1 MTAACRALSG
11 ALFLSFCSFV
21 IAADRPDVFRA
32 AQVGDVDAV
41 WERLGAGADP
51 NAVNA
56 EGMTALHIAAWW
68 QQTEAVRALLAAGA
82 DVHVRDPR
90 GRTPLHYAALGGE
103 KHTLALLLAAG
114 ADVNLADAQGETPLH
129 LAARRFKRQAVT
141 ALLAAG
147 ADVAARNG
155 RGQTPLHVL
164 GSAARDDE
172 GAGAEIDAL
181 AAELIRQGA
190 DPDAE
195 DDAGARAWPREPEPA
210 ERQPSGYPP
219 YDTGAGNIAQRL
231 LDRQAAYPAICRR
244 YDLGPTVQ
252 NRRIYAVK
260 ITDHL
265 DVEEDEPEF
274 RWVANM
280 HGDEVVGLMMT
291 LNLIDYL
298 LENYGVDPR
307 VTYLVDNLEIWIV
320 PSMNPDGY
328 QLVQRRN
335 ANNVDL
341 NRNFP
346 EGTLHEPNT
355 TAGRQPETAAIM
367 NMAFAR
373 SFTLSANLHGGALV
387 VNYPFD
393 NDGLGSTYSPTP
405 DEDVFV
411 YISQEY
417 SRHNPPMWNST
428 EFPNGITNGAAWYA
442 ITGGLQD
449 WSYRYMGCNDV
460 TIELGNT
467 KTPAFSTIPTYW
479 SQNRESMLAYMETA
493 FIGVRGIVTDAA
505 TGQPLAATVQVIG
518 RDHNVYTDPDVG
530 DYHRMLLP
538 GSYQLRFAADG
549 YDPRVLPVTV
559 TAGPATRLD
568 VALAAPPFIRYPNG
582 GETLTVHQPV
592 TITWQGAASARFQV
606 QTTANYGELTVTSD
620 GFERA
625 ALGPDYT
632 TGGNR
637 PWVTATGTAYSG
649 TYAARAGAITH
660 SQQTWMQRTAGPG
673 VLSFWYRVSSEAN
686 YDWFNFYIDGTR
698 VIRAS
703 GTTGS
708 WTRYTTTLGAGI
720 HTLRWEYVKDYS
732 VSSGADTVWV
742 DDLQIV
748 EDRTV
753 WTTLVEQTDPGVL
766 SAVWTPTQASTACKV
781 RVRTHA
787 GGGQYGAWDES
798 DAVFTVAPAPPW
810 PRGDMNCSG
819 AVDFDDID
827 PFVLALSGEAAYA
840 AEYPTCQWLNADCNE
855 DGAVNFDDIEPFV
868 ARIGG

>member
-1 MTAACRALSG
+1 MTTARRAL
-11 ALFLSFCSFV
+11 AAVLFLSTSV
-21 IAADRPDVFRA
+21 ALAADTADLFRA
-32 AQVGDVDAV
+32 AQHGDADALWV
-41 WERLGAGADP
+41 ALATGSDP
-51 NAVNA
+51 NAANA
-56 EGMTALHIAAWW
+56 DGMTALHIAAWW
-68 QQTEAVRALLAAGA
+68 QQPEAVRPLLAVGA
-82 DVHVRDPR
+82 DVHARDRR

-103 KHTLALLLAAG
+103 KHTVELLLATG
-114 ADVNLADAQGETPLH
+114 ANVNAVDAQGETPLH
-129 LAARRFKRQAVT
+129 LAARRFKTRAAET
-141 ALLAAG
+141 LLAAG
-147 ADVAARNG
+147 ADVRARNS

-164 GSAARDDE
+164 GSAARDDD
-172 GAGAEIDAL
+172 GVAAEIAAL
-181 AAELIRQGA
+181 AELLIQHGA
-190 DPDAE
+190 DPAAA
-195 DDAGARAWPREPEPA
+195 DDTGARAWPREPVPG

-219 YDTGAGNIAQRL
+219 YDTGTGNIAQLL
-231 LDRQAAYPAICRR
+231 LDKQTAYPAICRR

-252 NRRIYAVK
+252 NRRIYALK
-260 ITDHL
+260 ITDNL

-298 LENYGVDPR
+298 LTNYGTDPR
-307 VTYLVDNLEIWIV
+307 VTNLVDNLEIWIV

-328 QLVQRRN
+328 QLVRRAN
-335 ANNVDL
+335 ASGVDL

-346 EGTLHEPNT
+346 EGYVNEPNT
-355 TAGRQPETAAIM
+355 TTGRAPETAAIM

-393 NDGLGSTYSPTP
+393 NNGLGSTYSPTP
-405 DEDVFV
+405 DEDLFV
-411 YISQEY
+411 YISEQY
-417 SRHNPPMWNST
+417 SRSNPPMWNST
-428 EFPNGITNGAAWYA
+428 EFPHGITNGAAWYS

-479 SQNRESMLAYMETA
+479 SQNREAMLAYMETA

-505 TGQPLAATVQVIG
+505 TGQPLAATVQVVG

-538 GSYQLRFAADG
+538 GSYQLRFTATG
-549 YDPRVLPVTV
+549 FDPLVVPVTV
-559 TAGPATRLD
+559 AAGAATRLD
-568 VALAAPPFIRYPNG
+568 VALVGPPFITYPDG
-582 GETLTVHQPV
+582 GEMLTVNQPV
-592 TITWQGAASARFQV
+592 TITWQGAATARFQV
-606 QTTANYGELTVTSD
+606 QTTANYGDLTVTTD
-620 GFERA
+620 GFERTT
-625 ALGPDYT
+625 LGPDYT
-632 TGGNR
+632 TGGNL
-637 PWVTATGTAYSG
+637 PWVTATGTVHGG

-660 SQQTWMQRTAGPG
+660 NQQTWMQRSTGPG
-673 VLSFWYRVSSEAN
+673 TLSFWYRVSSEAN
-686 YDWFNFYIDGTR
+686 YDWFNFYIDGTL
-698 VIRAS
+698 VIHAS

-708 WTRYTTTLGAGI
+708 WTQYTTALGPGT
-720 HTLRWEYVKDYS
+720 HVLKWEYVKDYS
-732 VSSGADTVWV
+732 ISSGSDTVWV

-748 EDRTV
+748 DDHTV
-753 WTTLVEQTDPGVL
+753 WTTLVEQTEPGVL
-766 SAVWTPTQASTACKV
+766 SALWTPAQASTACKV
-781 RVRTHA
+781 RVRANA

-798 DAVFTVAPAPPW
+798 NGVFTVAAGPQW

-840 AEYPTCQWLNADCNE
+840 AEYADCRWLNADCNG
-855 DGAVNFDDIEPFV
+855 DGAVDFDDIDAFV
-868 ARIGG
+868 AAIGR